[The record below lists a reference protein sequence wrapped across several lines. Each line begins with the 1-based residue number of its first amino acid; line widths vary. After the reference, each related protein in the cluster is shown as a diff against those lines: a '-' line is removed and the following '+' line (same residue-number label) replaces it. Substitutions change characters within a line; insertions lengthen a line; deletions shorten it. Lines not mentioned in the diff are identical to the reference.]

1 MTCDTAERENIVER
15 YLTGRLEPATKEE
28 WELHYFG
35 CDHCAQQLETWS
47 AVEGPLRSMA
57 AEIRR
62 EIPQPKRHT
71 WLWTGIGIAAALLLA
86 AGASRLLHTGAPRLQ
101 TVAAPVADS
110 KASER
115 QRLVEIAQLDPP
127 AYAPQAL
134 RGMDSKAELQFRNAM
149 QFYQRRDYAPAIA
162 GLRAALDL
170 DSEAAAPRF
179 FLGASYLLSG
189 SVPDGIRELR
199 MVAAGTSPFAEE
211 AGIDLGKGYLL
222 QGDKDK
228 ALETLHRVAN
238 LHGDFGSQ
246 ANRLIGQIKG
256 IR

>member
-1 MTCDTAERENIVER
+1 MMTCDTVERENIVER
-15 YLTGRLEPATKEE
+15 YLTGRLEPAAKEE

-35 CDHCAQQLETWS
+35 CDRCAQQLETWS

-71 WLWTGIGIAAALLLA
+71 WLWAGVGIAAVLLLA
-86 AGASRLLHTGAPRLQ
+86 AGASRLLHTGP
-101 TVAAPVADS
+101 VAAPIADS

-134 RGMDSKAELQFRNAM
+134 RGTDSKAELQFQKAM
-149 QFYQRRDYAPAIA
+149 QFYQRRDYTEAIP

-170 DSEAAAPRF
+170 DSGAAAPRF

-189 SVPDGIRELR
+189 SVPDGIRELG

-222 QGDKDK
+222 QGDKEK
-228 ALETLHRVAN
+228 ALETLRRVAN
-238 LHGDFGSQ
+238 LHGDFDNQ
-246 ANRLIGQIKG
+246 ANRLIGQIEG